1 MKTKTKTKRH
11 LLLLLLCGWVS
22 TGQATDVINEDFS
35 SFGSINYGTI
45 SHNGWTLN
53 KCYSRSGRSSGYDA
67 IELKY
72 VTGVQ
77 NTYASAE
84 SPAFSTLPENRN
96 AILTFY
102 YAQGASNKSTKIS
115 VTLNHQGT
123 IREVGSAEMATN
135 NKITIT
141 TSSTTFTEKTCYI
154 YGANTASTLTFKS
167 ADDSGN
173 TGAIDD
179 VVVTIAD
186 QTSLSE
192 SATNTVDAAKVAD
205 VTLTRTLTGG
215 IWNTL
220 CLPFNIDMTTLS
232 LALGEG
238 QDIQL
243 RTFSSYADGIIN
255 FTSANSINA
264 GTPFLIKLNTTVENP
279 TFPVVNLETTA
290 AQTVTNGDVS
300 MVGVYSPYVLPE
312 NGVFLSTDGKLKKPS
327 GSREMKGLRAFFT
340 IPSNQQQNA
349 RIFIDNSTSGITE
362 TETAAPDDD
371 DWHSLSGIR
380 LSGKPVTKGIYI
392 YNGKKMIL
400 K

>member
-22 TGQATDVINEDFS
+22 TGQATDVICQDFS
-35 SFGSINYGTI
+35 NS
-45 SHNGWTLN
+45 
-53 KCYSRSGRSSGYDA
+53 
-67 IELKY
+67 
-72 VTGVQ
+72 
-77 NTYASAE
+77 
-84 SPAFSTLPENRN
+84 AFSQYSDKL
-96 AILTFY
+96 
-102 YAQGASNKSTKIS
+102 
-115 VTLNHQGT
+115 
-123 IREVGSAEMATN
+123 
-135 NKITIT
+135 IT
-141 TSSTTFTEKTCYI
+141 TSIDGWVFNQCYYYDFGAYASKKAIHVHNDENNYGYATSPQFGIACNAIIRFSFANTSSANQSTFTISIINNGVFEDGTKSISHSKNSSAATFNQVTHKI
-154 YGANTASTLTFKS
+154 YGATETTQIKFTLTSKS
-167 ADDSGN
+167 KFFALDD
-173 TGAIDD
+173 IR
-179 VVVTIAD
+179 VTPAEAE
-186 QTSLSE
+186 SLSE

-255 FTSANSINA
+255 FTSANSISA

-290 AQTVTNGDVS
+290 AQTVTHGDVS
-300 MVGVYSPYVLPE
+300 MVGVYSPYELPE

-327 GSREMKGLRAFFT
+327 ERSREMKGLRAFFT

-349 RIFIDNSTSGITE
+349 RIFIDNSTSGIAE
-362 TETAAPDDD
+362 TEGTTVGSD
-371 DWHSLSGIR
+371 DWHSLDGRR
-380 LSGKPVTKGIYI
+380 LSGRPTTKGLYI
-392 YNGKKMIL
+392 CNGKKMIL

>member
-35 SFGSINYGTI
+35 SFGSIDITTT
-45 SHNGWTLN
+45 SCNGWALY
-53 KCYSRSGRSSGYDA
+53 KCAWRNRANAGYA
-67 IELKY
+67 IAFNYDTTSKY
-72 VTGVQ
+72 YG
-77 NTYASAE
+77 YAE
-84 SPAFSTLPENRN
+84 SPAFTGLPENRN
-96 AILTFY
+96 AILTFC
-102 YAQGASNKSTKIS
+102 YAQSAKDKASQFT
-115 VTLNHQGT
+115 VTLKQQGH
-123 IREVGSAEMATN
+123 IREANATEIAKN
-135 NKITIT
+135 NKITVDAN
-141 TSSTTFTEKTCYI
+141 STTFQTKTCYL
-154 YGANTASTLTFKS
+154 YGASTASTLEFKS
-167 ADDSGN
+167 SSQTGN
-173 TGAIDD
+173 YATIDD

-220 CLPFNIDMTTLS
+220 CLPFDVDMTTLS

-290 AQTVTNGDVS
+290 AQTVTHGDVS

-327 GSREMKGLRAFFT
+327 ERSREMKGLRAFFT

-349 RIFIDNSTSGITE
+349 RIFIDNSTSGIAE
-362 TETAAPDDD
+362 TEGTTVGSD
-371 DWHSLSGIR
+371 DWHSLDGRR
-380 LSGKPVTKGIYI
+380 LSGRPTTKGLYI
-392 YNGKKMIL
+392 CNGKKMIL

>member
-11 LLLLLLCGWVS
+11 LLLLLLSGMVLTS
-22 TGQATDVINEDFS
+22 KATDVIKQDFS
-35 SFGSINYGTI
+35 TFGSINYTTTL
-45 SHNGWTLN
+45 HDGWTLN
-53 KCYSRSGRSSGYDA
+53 KCFKRYRDEDYSL
-67 IELKY
+67 ELKY
-72 VTGVQ
+72 ISEDKI
-77 NTYASAE
+77 YASAK
-84 SPAFSTLPENRN
+84 SPAFSALPQNRS

-102 YAQGASNKSTKIS
+102 YAQGANNKSTEIS
-115 VTLNHQGT
+115 VTLNNDGT
-123 IREVGSAEMATN
+123 IREAESTEMAAN

-141 TSSTTFTEKTCYI
+141 TSSTKYSMKTCYI
-154 YGANTASTLTFKS
+154 YGATTGSTLTFRS
-167 ADDSGN
+167 ASNNGYI
-173 TGAIDD
+173 AVIDD
-179 VVVTIAD
+179 VVVTAVD
-186 QTSLSE
+186 LVSLSE
-192 SATNTVDAAKVAD
+192 SEKNSIEAKTAD

-220 CLPFNIDMTTLS
+220 CLPFNVDMTTLS

-238 QDIQL
+238 QNIQL

-264 GTPFLIKLNTTVENP
+264 GTPFLIKLNTTVVNP
-279 TFPVVNLETTA
+279 TFPVVNLVTTA
-290 AQTVTNGDVS
+290 AQTVTHGDVS
-300 MVGVYSPYVLPE
+300 MVGVYSPYELPK

-327 GSREMKGLRAFFT
+327 ESRVMKGLRAFFT

-362 TETAAPDDD
+362 TETAAPDDE

-392 YNGKKMIL
+392 YNGKKMIIR
-400 K
+400 